1 MIPILSEVCLAN
13 LGYSCQE
20 LDIHSGAAI
29 PVIDATAQ
37 APGMASEQS
46 GLCFST
52 CKEIEGTTP
61 AVPPIFRE
69 SFPTNITA
77 MLAAQVYEVHF
88 WQMHYGKDCPKR
100 TLVLSNLRTID
111 MLDRGVLTKAEKD
124 VKHTLETTR
133 TALAL

>member
-1 MIPILSEVCLAN
+1 
-13 LGYSCQE
+13 
-20 LDIHSGAAI
+20 
-29 PVIDATAQ
+29 
-37 APGMASEQS
+37 
-46 GLCFST
+46 
-52 CKEIEGTTP
+52 
-61 AVPPIFRE
+61 
-69 SFPTNITA
+69 